1 MSSFLLICWYGL
13 TCEEGAGA
21 GSAARVLVSPMS
33 SGKVRKE
40 LESMTEPDHRR
51 RKAERAES
59 MSVIRTM
66 ALTPSSGGQAG
77 ASDRSESPHG

>member
-33 SGKVRKE
+33 LAK
-40 LESMTEPDHRR
+40 LEKSLSR
-51 RKAERAES
+51 
-59 MSVIRTM
+59 
-66 ALTPSSGGQAG
+66 
-77 ASDRSESPHG
+77 